1 MFSAIL
7 TFIFALLISAVVIW
21 IVGRMN
27 LGMEVDGFMSAVW
40 AALVIAIV
48 SIVIIFL
55 FNLIPFVNNLDQMHG
70 LIGAL
75 IVLIVSAVVLM
86 VSDKFLSGM
95 KVNGFSGA
103 IIAAIAIGVIQW
115 LLSWVV
121 GLFV

>member
-1 MFSAIL
+1 MIVSFIL
-7 TFIFALLISAVVIW
+7 SLLVSAVIIW
-21 IVGRMN
+21 IVGRLN

-55 FNLIPFVNNLDQMHG
+55 FNLIPFVQNLDQMQG

-75 IVLIVSAVVLM
+75 IVLIVSAIVLM

-95 KVNGFSGA
+95 TVHGFSGA
-103 IIAAIAIGVIQW
+103 IIAAVAIGVIQW
-115 LLSWVV
+115 LLAWVV
-121 GLFV
+121 SLFV

>member
-48 SIVIIFL
+48 TIVIVFL

>member
-55 FNLIPFVNNLDQMHG
+55 FNLIPFVKNLDQMHG

>member
-48 SIVIIFL
+48 TIVIVFL

-75 IVLIVSAVVLM
+75 IVLIVSAIVLM

>member
-1 MFSAIL
+1 MLSAIL

-48 SIVIIFL
+48 TIVIVFL